1 MSDQNQEQKSEFLT
15 KIKEMETEA
24 LIKQKMALVK
34 DLQKNTQQLTGG
46 TVDLTKAVELLK
58 EVDKVVKQFSTMD
71 VTKATERAKIQKLL
85 EKSEAL
91 IAGMSILDQLSLE
104 KNKLSKSLEKVAEVA
119 SQIPLVE
126 KEIKERGW

>member
-71 VTKATERAKIQKLL
+71 VTKAAERAKIQKLL

-126 KEIKERGW
+126 KVIKERGW